1 MAAGKTEFE
10 TLIVTYADGVA
21 TIMLNRP
28 DKMNAINRQV
38 HADLRTCLDRIESDP
53 EIRCVVLTGTGRA
66 FCSGQDLTEELD
78 PGESGVPDL
87 APALDRDY
95 NPLIRRLT
103 ALPKPVIAAVNGTA
117 AGAGANLALACDIVL
132 AARSAVLI
140 EAFCRIALVPDVGG
154 TWMLPRIVG
163 RQRALAMM
171 LTGDPVDAETAKAWG
186 MVWSV
191 HDDAELSGAAMELAK
206 RLAKGPTVAL
216 GLTKKAVALG
226 ADQDLSAHL
235 DTERDLQ
242 QQAGQHGDFAEGIK
256 AFLEKRPPRF
266 TG

>member
-1 MAAGKTEFE
+1 MAAEEQVLE
-10 TLIVTYADGVA
+10 TLIATYDRGVA
-21 TIMLNRP
+21 TLMLNRP
-28 DKMNAINRQV
+28 DRMNAVNRQM
-38 HADLRTCLDRIESDP
+38 HADLRTCLDRIETDAFV
-53 EIRCVVLTGTGRA
+53 RCVVVTGTGRA

-78 PGESGVPDL
+78 PGPHGVPDL

-132 AARSAVLI
+132 AARSAVFI
-140 EAFCRIALVPDVGG
+140 EAFCRIGLVPDVGG

-171 LTGDPVDAETAKAWG
+171 LTGDPVDATTAKDWG

-191 HDDAELSGAAMELAK
+191 LEDEALTDAASVLAQ
-206 RLAKGPTVAL
+206 RLAHGPTTAL
-216 GLTKKAVALG
+216 GLTKKAVTLS
-226 ADQDLSAHL
+226 ADQDLSSHL

-242 QQAGQHGDFAEGIK
+242 QEAGRHPDFAEGIT
-256 AFLEKRPPRF
+256 AFLQKRPPEF